1 MYDPDP
7 SLPKPFTPSSHDLND
22 MIARAMARADA
33 DVEQA
38 RLRDQ
43 HRAEAAEER
52 RFVRSVMAECEGRR
66 LREWQTGVIESW
78 TAGNIRKIVR

>member
-7 SLPKPFTPSSHDLND
+7 SLPKPFTPSSHALND

-38 RLRDQ
+38 RLRREKRQED
-43 HRAEAAEER
+43 RIERNMLAEAEQR
-52 RFVRSVMAECEGRR
+52 RRAFWR
-66 LREWQTGVIESW
+66 
-78 TAGNIRKIVR
+78 